1 MKLNEGT
8 WDRVIRVIV
17 GLVLIYLGFFSQ
29 VLSGTAA
36 TVVGVIG
43 FIPLITGLIGFC
55 PLYTLFKFST
65 RKS

>member
-8 WDRVIRVIV
+8 WDRVIRVIA

-29 VLSGTAA
+29 VLSGTAGI
-36 TVVGVIG
+36 VVGVIG

-55 PLYTLFKFST
+55 PLYSLFKFST